1 MTDDKSFTAALAIA
15 YVMGAA
21 RAEATARGVDE
32 KLRQEVLPLIA
43 QFRRDGLLTPLFA
56 AIKRVL
62 GDDWEPQDEWADA
75 IRKLLGEEQAGG

>member
-62 GDDWEPQDEWADA
+62 GDNWEPQDEWAEA
-75 IRKLLGEEQAGG
+75 IRKILPQEDKDG